1 MAFMPM
7 MDDDYDSTG
16 DGVLLGKFLDSG
28 DEDAFGILTQRH
40 RRMVLRVCRRVCGN
54 EQDAEDAAQIT
65 FSTLAERGDRVRV
78 RRSLAGW
85 LHWTAWH
92 VAMRLR
98 RGRESRR
105 RAERR
110 AGVAN
115 VASATAAA
123 AAAIRSGLDGD
134 QEQQQALAV
143 EVDRAMSLLP
153 DEYRE
158 VLILHHVEGLTVQQ
172 AAQRTGWAV
181 GTVASRLSRGRGE
194 LRAKLQQRGVTLAV
208 GALVLII
215 EGEVSSALTGTAA
228 AGVTAVAAV
237 TLDSW
242 ARSQAPTAALTWV
255 EPHRV
260 RRAPT
265 IQHHPLHQIEYGAY
279 PYGGDGVASAGNAC
293 GVCAGGAGNGGF
305 AVAAWTAATSKLKF
319 LAMTWLVFAALGVGA
334 AVVSG
339 PRWGGSGTSNQAQ
352 NQQRPIEFQRWEPSS
367 PLYTTV
373 VPEPGTLSAPVLT
386 SGWMLLRRRRG
397 RRTVKREAGSGSDS
411 N

>member
-1 MAFMPM
+1 
-7 MDDDYDSTG
+7 MDDSDSTG

-28 DEDAFGILTQRH
+28 DEEAFGILTQRH

-65 FSTLAERGDRVRV
+65 FTTLAERGDRVRV

-92 VAMRLR
+92 VAMRLL

-134 QEQQQALAV
+134 QEQQHALAV

-208 GALVLII
+208 GAVLLII
-215 EGEVSSALTGTAA
+215 EGEVSSAFTVTAA
-228 AGVTAVAAV
+228 AGVTAAAAV
-237 TLDSW
+237 TVDSW
-242 ARSQAPTAALTWV
+242 MRSQAVPFSANWAVRDRVLRAGAAMQYHQPLHEIGFGHYSEGYVSGACRLCAGATFGNSAFAGAALSAAAAQFKIAVAACMVAGLCAGAGVVAMPVVRSVVASIDPQVRTSHESPEFHSMIGGYDTPANVPEPNSLSAAALT
-255 EPHRV
+255 
-260 RRAPT
+260 
-265 IQHHPLHQIEYGAY
+265 G
-279 PYGGDGVASAGNAC
+279 
-293 GVCAGGAGNGGF
+293 
-305 AVAAWTAATSKLKF
+305 
-319 LAMTWLVFAALGVGA
+319 
-334 AVVSG
+334 
-339 PRWGGSGTSNQAQ
+339 
-352 NQQRPIEFQRWEPSS
+352 
-367 PLYTTV
+367 
-373 VPEPGTLSAPVLT
+373 
-386 SGWMLLRRRRG
+386 GWMLLRRRRRLRSSE
-397 RRTVKREAGSGSDS
+397 RR
-411 N
+411 